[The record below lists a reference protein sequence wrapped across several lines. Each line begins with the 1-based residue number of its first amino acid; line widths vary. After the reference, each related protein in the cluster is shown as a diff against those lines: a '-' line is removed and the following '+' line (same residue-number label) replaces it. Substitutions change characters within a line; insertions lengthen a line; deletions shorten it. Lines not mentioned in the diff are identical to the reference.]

1 MTNRAPST
9 LAVLAAAALCLTGCT
24 TTDTAPD
31 PTASS
36 AVSTV
41 EIPSSELGAAT
52 TWVLDIIQGDAEV
65 DEAEIQERFAPE
77 TIAQIGTPAELV
89 TAFESLQALAPYT
102 VLAYEETGTVA
113 GTRLE
118 TGGEGVEGTVFLL
131 SVSLDDEGLLTGA
144 TVQPAPEIPEPAA
157 NWDELTD
164 RTDEIGAPVTVTVFD
179 VSDGAV
185 DEPIFSAG
193 DLEGAQPSGSMFKLF
208 VLLAVVD
215 AVEAG
220 TLAWDDTLTL
230 TDATRSLPSGE
241 LQEEP
246 DGTEVSVEDA
256 ALGMISIS
264 DNTATDLLIEAVGIE
279 AVEAQISEHATDGAD
294 ATTPMLSTR
303 AFFQLGWG
311 DEELRAEWAAA
322 DDAEREALRDR
333 VDAGP
338 LTTTA
343 PDVVIPVWQDGVDWF
358 FSSADLA
365 RVAVALDAASDTE
378 AGEPIEE
385 ILTTNPGLETADD
398 WDSVGFK
405 GGSSVGVIGGT
416 WMLLD
421 DDDAYVV
428 VVQSATQSEDEYL
441 AQRSTMYL
449 GTNAAVLLAED

>member
-24 TTDTAPD
+24 TTDTSPD
-31 PTASS
+31 PAASS

-52 TWVLDIIQGDAEV
+52 TWVLDIIRGDAEV
-65 DEAEIQERFAPE
+65 DEAEIEERFAPE

-89 TAFESLQALAPYT
+89 ASFESLQTLAPYT
-102 VLAYEETGTVA
+102 VLAYEETGAVA

-118 TGGEGVEGTVFLL
+118 AGGEGVEGTVFLL
-131 SVSLDDEGLLTGA
+131 SVSLDDDGLLTGA
-144 TVQPAPEIPEPAA
+144 SIQPAPEIPEPAA
-157 NWDELTD
+157 DWDELTD

-215 AVEAG
+215 AVDEG

-246 DGTEVSVEDA
+246 DGTEVSVEEA

-264 DNTATDLLIEAVGIE
+264 DNTATDLLIEAIGIE
-279 AVEAQISEHATDGAD
+279 AVEAQITEHATDGAD

-311 DEELRAEWAAA
+311 DEELRSEWAAA
-322 DDAEREALRDR
+322 DDDGRETVRER

-343 PDVVIPVWQDGVDWF
+343 TDVVVPIWQDGVDWF

-365 RVAVALDAASDTE
+365 RVSVALDDASDTA
-378 AGEPIEE
+378 AGEPVAE

-416 WMLLD
+416 WLLQD

-449 GTNAAVLLAED
+449 GSNAAVLLAED